1 MENRR
6 EEQIRRENQTKDA
19 SENLNRKSQA
29 TELEKFSRN
38 QTRDE
43 KSKTNKVDTGFNLGT
58 GNISVGFNVGVEN
71 SNTDS
76 FQQENENIENEK
88 KNSEIQNR
96 NLENKERIQHNY
108 DANSWS
114 DVNRISS
121 TISGKLSNDSDSS
134 RKVESLKED
143 VEKKN

>member
-1 MENRR
+1 M
-6 EEQIRRENQTKDA
+6 
-19 SENLNRKSQA
+19 
-29 TELEKFSRN
+29 KFSRN
-38 QTRDE
+38 QTREE
-43 KSKTNKVDTGFNLGT
+43 KSKTTKVDTGFNLGT

-76 FQQENENIENEK
+76 FQQENVNIENEK

-143 VEKKN
+143 VEKKLIIY